1 MTSVLDASAL
11 LAFLQDE
18 PGASKVKAVLPTS
31 AISAVNWSEVIQ
43 KSVARG
49 VKVEGLRE
57 GLSALG
63 LRILPFSAEQAET
76 AGKLWGATHQLGLS
90 LGDRACLS
98 LGQLQQVPILTTD
111 RVWQKLP
118 PEFQIEVLR

>member
-76 AGKLWGATHQLGLS
+76 AGKLWAATHQLGLS
-90 LGDRACLS
+90 LGDRACLN
-98 LGQLQQVPILTTD
+98 LGQLQQMPILTTD